1 MPYSKSKYSNIYN
14 LSIPFNVDGKP
25 TNLLE
30 TKLWNNPCPFTFR
43 INYLALLY
51 NTPLYKWVLEKYK
64 LKRPDYV
71 VLFSLALSDGSSAC
85 EVSNTSG
92 FPKNTLSRAIK
103 SLEVRGLL
111 KKRNSSNKDGRKQSL
126 YLSKIGWQII
136 NETMPIFEEQEKRML
151 KTLTIGERQIL
162 FELLSKVV
170 LESESWSNDLAL
182 DKRNEKGKYHESK

>member
-1 MPYSKSKYSNIYN
+1 MPYSQSKYSNIYN
-14 LSIPFNVDGKP
+14 LSIPLNGDDKP
-25 TNLLE
+25 TNMLE
-30 TKLWNNPCPFTFR
+30 TKLWGNPCPFTFR

-103 SLEVRGLL
+103 YLEAKGFI
-111 KKRNSSNKDGRKQSL
+111 KERNSSNKDGRKQSL
-126 YLSKIGWQII
+126 YLSKLGWQII

-151 KTLTIGERQIL
+151 NTLTIGERQIL

-170 LESESWSNDLAL
+170 LESQDWANDLPL
-182 DKRNEKGKYHESK
+182 DKRYEKGKYHESK